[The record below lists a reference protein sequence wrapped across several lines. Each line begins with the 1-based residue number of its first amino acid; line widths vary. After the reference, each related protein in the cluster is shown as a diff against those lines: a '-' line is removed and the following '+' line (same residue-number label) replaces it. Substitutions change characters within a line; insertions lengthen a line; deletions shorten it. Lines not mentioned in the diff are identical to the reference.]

1 MHNTKREP
9 GCKLW
14 SCGDNVPTPV
24 QDISSVEAVQADIYG
39 KSLQFSL
46 SFAVNLKLLL
56 GFLDSSVGKESA
68 CSAGDPGLIAEL
80 GRSPGEG
87 NGNSLHYSCLGN
99 PKARVYWW
107 ATLHGFTKSRTQLSP

>member
-68 CSAGDPGLIAEL
+68 CSTGSWVGKTPWRRERLPTLIFW
-80 GRSPGEG
+80 PGEF
-87 NGNSLHYSCLGN
+87 
-99 PKARVYWW
+99 
-107 ATLHGFTKSRTQLSP
+107 HGLYIVHGVAKSQTRLSDFHFHS